1 MWWFWVRS
9 AWLQVFSLTFVV
21 LQSGKS
27 RSRGFTPAPCGSP
40 IKCLKMHMRT
50 PTALSSK
57 LWQSRWLLRW
67 GCSTATACRK
77 HTHTLCGKVFCIV
90 LFFLNSVILLW
101 FSAQNHLFQKSTVG
115 QMLRWFHCPGFQVSE
130 WSCNYKMFSFLLL
143 HIEASQRWNCHV
155 TSVLVSISRLSVKVA
170 LLLTT
175 CPSS

>member
-90 LFFLNSVILLW
+90 LFFLNSVILLC

-130 WSCNYKMFSFLLL
+130 LSGAAIIKCFLFYYCTLK
-143 HIEASQRWNCHV
+143 HPRDEIV
-155 TSVLVSISRLSVKVA
+155 MSRLSSFLSRV
-170 LLLTT
+170 
-175 CPSS
+175 SQWR